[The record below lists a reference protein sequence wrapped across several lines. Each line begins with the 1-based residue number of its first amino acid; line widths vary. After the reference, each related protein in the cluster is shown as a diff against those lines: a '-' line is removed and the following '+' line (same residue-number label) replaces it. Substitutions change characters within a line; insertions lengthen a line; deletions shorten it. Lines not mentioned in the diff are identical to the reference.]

1 MKISKRLLAVGDVVL
16 VAAAATLLFSRAPAG
31 PDDTLVKQGAYL
43 VKGTGCGD
51 CHTPMKMG
59 AAGPEPDMSRLLS
72 GHPEALVMPAAPKL
86 PMGPWLVTASNTFT
100 AWAGPW
106 GVSFAANLTPERETG
121 LGEWTDQTFVDTIRS
136 GRVMGKG
143 RPLLAPMPFPA
154 MQNLTDE
161 DLRAIFAYLR
171 TIPPVKNKVPEP
183 VSPAEG
189 AMK

>member
-1 MKISKRLLAVGDVVL
+1 
-16 VAAAATLLFSRAPAG
+16 
-31 PDDTLVKQGAYL
+31 
-43 VKGTGCGD
+43 
-51 CHTPMKMG
+51 MKMG
-59 AAGPEPDMSRLLS
+59 ASGPEPDMSRLLS

-86 PMGPWLVTASNTFT
+86 PAGPWLVTASNTFT

-143 RPLLAPMPFPA
+143 RPVLPPMPFPA
-154 MQNLTDE
+154 LQNLTDE
-161 DLRAIFAYLR
+161 DLQAIFAYLK